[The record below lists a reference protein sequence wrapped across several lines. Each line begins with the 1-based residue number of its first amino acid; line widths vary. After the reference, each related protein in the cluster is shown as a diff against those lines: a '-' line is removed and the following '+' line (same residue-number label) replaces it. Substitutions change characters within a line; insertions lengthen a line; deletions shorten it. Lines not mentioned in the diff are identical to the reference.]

1 MIETKDARR
10 IILEHVRPLEEES
23 VEIVLALGR
32 TLNEDI
38 YADEDSP
45 SFDSSAMDG
54 YALVASDT
62 AGASLNQP
70 VILEVIEDLPAGSI
84 PLKTVTAGKASRI
97 MTGAPIPQGA
107 DAVIMVEDTERMR
120 NAECGMRNEREGT
133 ERVRVFREVKR
144 GENLRKKGEDVRKGE
159 LILKKGRRIRP
170 AEIGMLACLGRTAVK
185 TIRPPVVA
193 ILATGNE
200 LVEPGG
206 KLAPGKI
213 HNSNTYSLLAQVL
226 EAGGIPLNLGI
237 ARDKKELLKEKIG
250 EALSADLIITS
261 AGVSVGEYDLVKDV
275 LEEMGLKLLFWK
287 VATKPGKPTV
297 FGLIQGKPYFG
308 LPGYPVA
315 CMVCFE
321 LFVRPAILS
330 MMGRERLFRPQVEAV
345 TLEDIKKKPGRTDYL
360 RAVISYNRK
369 LERYEANLT
378 GPQKSGIL
386 SSMAKANCLLI
397 TPKEASF
404 IKSGTVL
411 EAMILQ
417 EGGETEG
424 G

>member
-1 MIETKDARR
+1 MIEAKDARQ
-10 IILEHVRPLEEES
+10 IILEQVRPLEGES
-23 VEIVLALGR
+23 VELILALGR

-62 AGASLNQP
+62 VGASLDQP
-70 VILEVIEDLPAGSI
+70 VVFTVIEDLPAGSI
-84 PLKTVTAGKASRI
+84 PLKTVTTGKASRI
-97 MTGAPIPQGA
+97 MTGAPIPRGA

-144 GENLRKKGEDVRKGE
+144 GENLRKKGEDVRKAD
-159 LILKKGRRIRP
+159 LVLKKGRRIRP
-170 AEIGMLACLGRTAVK
+170 AEIGMLASLGRTRVK

-193 ILATGNE
+193 ILATGDE

-206 KLAPGKI
+206 NLAPGKI
-213 HNSNTYSLLAQVL
+213 YNSNTYSLMAQVL

-237 ARDKKELLKEKIG
+237 ARDEKEILREKIKK
-250 EALSADLIITS
+250 ALSADLIITS

-287 VATKPGKPTV
+287 VATKPGKPTA

-315 CMVCFE
+315 SMVCFE
-321 LFVRPAILS
+321 LFVRPAILA
-330 MMGRERLFRPQVEAV
+330 MMGRERLFRPMIKVV
-345 TLEDIKKKPGRTDYL
+345 TLEDIKKKTGRIDYL
-360 RAVISYNRK
+360 RTVISYNRK

-386 SSMAKANCLLI
+386 SSMVKANSLLV

-411 EAMILQ
+411 AAMILQ
-417 EGGETEG
+417 EGG
-424 G
+424 